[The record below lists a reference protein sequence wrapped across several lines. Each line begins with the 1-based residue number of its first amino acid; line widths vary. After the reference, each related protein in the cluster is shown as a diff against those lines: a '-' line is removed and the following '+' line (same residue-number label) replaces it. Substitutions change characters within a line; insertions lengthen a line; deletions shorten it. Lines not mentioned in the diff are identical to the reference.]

1 MDADVIANLTDTPPA
16 PGDGLTATAIAA
28 AMSAVVGDDH
38 TETSVWLTDASGLAA
53 SAPVLIHPADAEQ
66 VRAAVAWAY
75 ANGVAIVPVGGQT
88 GYSGGIVPEGSAP
101 QVAIALDRVNRVRSF
116 DPLLWRME
124 VEAGVTTATVQR
136 LARENGL
143 LFPPDPGAP
152 EQSQIGGNLATN
164 AGGPHAFKYGVTGRW
179 VTGVEAV
186 LAPGEIVRFGGPLRK
201 DVAGY
206 DLRSLL
212 IGSEGTLG
220 IITAAWLKLT
230 PAPEMTIPIVA
241 AYGSI
246 REGIEAIEAALASN
260 VVPAAIEFIEGTA
273 IQHAP
278 PPFLDARDARF
289 LVIAEAESE
298 AERAALLEALGPQA
312 QEYDAATVW
321 RGRGGVSLV
330 VRAVKGEKLAED
342 IAVPLDRLEEAI
354 QKTLEIGRE
363 VGLEATSWGH
373 AGDGNVHSTF
383 LFDSGDPDQRR
394 RADTAAVA
402 LFDLARELGGSV
414 SGEHGLGILKRGQL
428 LGQWSEASVAA
439 HETIKRA
446 LDPAN
451 LLNPGK
457 KVARP
462 DSGLATPGWF

>member
-1 MDADVIANLTDTPPA
+1 MTADLTQTFARPTASTRTNVEIA
-16 PGDGLTATAIAA
+16 
-28 AMSAVVGDDH
+28 SALSRIVGDAH
-38 TETSVWLTDASGLAA
+38 VERSVWLTDASGLAA
-53 SAPVLIHPADAEQ
+53 AAPVLVHPADTEQ

-75 ANGVAIVPVGGQT
+75 ANAVAIVPVGGAT
-88 GYSGGIVPEGSAP
+88 GYSGGIIPEGSAP
-101 QVAIALDRVNRVRSF
+101 QVAIALDRLNRVRSF

-164 AGGPHAFKYGVTGRW
+164 AGGPHAFKYGVTSRW

-186 LAPGEIVRFGGPLRK
+186 LAPGEVARFGGPLRK

-230 PAPEMTIPIVA
+230 PVPEMAIPVVGV
-241 AYGSI
+241 YGSI
-246 REGIEAIEAALASN
+246 AEGVAAIEAALASN
-260 VVPAAIEFIEGTA
+260 VVPAAIEFMQGSA
-273 IQHAP
+273 LRHAP
-278 PPFLDARDARF
+278 PPFIDASEADF
-289 LVIAEAESE
+289 LVIVEAESL
-298 AERAALLEALGPQA
+298 AERDALLEALGAGAEAHDPT
-312 QEYDAATVW
+312 EVW
-321 RGRGGVSLV
+321 RWRGGVSLV
-330 VRAVKGEKLAED
+330 VRGVKGEKLAED
-342 IAVPLDRLEEAI
+342 IAVPLDRIGEAI
-354 QKTLEIGRE
+354 ERTLQIGTE

-373 AGDGNVHSTF
+373 AGDGNIHSTF
-383 LFDSGDPDQRR
+383 LFDPTDAEDRR
-394 RADTAAVA
+394 RADAAAAA
-402 LFDLARELGGSV
+402 LFDLARELRGSV

-428 LGQWSEASVAA
+428 LGQWSEPAVAA
-439 HETIKRA
+439 HEAIKLA

-457 KVARP
+457 KVGRP
-462 DSGLATPGWF
+462 DLGLATPGWS